1 MQVWDCAMERAERTD
16 ASLSEPREP
25 LAVTLFGKVAL
36 QMWLSY
42 RFQGEI
48 ITASLGRP

>member
-1 MQVWDCAMERAERTD
+1 MEREERTD